1 MNNPL
6 FIPLPDFL
14 LDCVYESYYFLMSHT
29 WFLAYKEEV
38 HIAAYDGQREC
49 FFKNGGERF
58 WEASLLSASYTSRF
72 ILDSRHERE
81 TKKKLKRTQ
90 EEQFLELSEQ
100 FWMTWWEKKLV
111 KMKVW
116 FININNNV
124 FITHRF
130 LK

>member
-29 WFLAYKEEV
+29 WWVFG
-38 HIAAYDGQREC
+38 IQRGSTHRGLWWPAGV

-81 TKKKLKRTQ
+81 TKKLKRTQ
-90 EEQFLELSEQ
+90 VEQNLEFDRNLY
-100 FWMTWWEKKLV
+100 WMTWWEKKSV

-116 FININNNV
+116 FINITNN
-124 FITHRF
+124 FTGTSHY
-130 LK
+130 